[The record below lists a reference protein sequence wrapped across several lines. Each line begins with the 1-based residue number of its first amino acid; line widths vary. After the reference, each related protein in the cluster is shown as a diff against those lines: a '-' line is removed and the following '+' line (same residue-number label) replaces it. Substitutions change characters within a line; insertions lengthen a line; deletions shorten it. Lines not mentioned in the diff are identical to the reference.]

1 MHIIGQKVFMIN
13 LIEKSHYNGSLS
25 NRYQSGKYIKGDTIN
40 RRGSNQGRAV
50 ETDMIRSML
59 RNQGKI
65 QNHLIDYYYKLKKPP
80 FNKHDKVALI
90 ACANHL
96 NRTII
101 NLVHTHQLYN
111 YSKAIN

>member
-1 MHIIGQKVFMIN
+1 M
-13 LIEKSHYNGSLS
+13 L
-25 NRYQSGKYIKGDTIN
+25 R
-40 RRGSNQGRAV
+40 NQGKIQNHLVDYYYKLKKPPFNKHDKVALIACANHLNR
-50 ETDMIRSML
+50 TIINRSML

-65 QNHLIDYYYKLKKPP
+65 QNHLVDYYYKLKKPP

-111 YSKAIN
+111 YSKAIH